1 MHRHTRAYLVTGT
14 KVFLWVALFLKRFRI
29 SRQKKTDFCWRPREL
44 SRKLVVLN
52 LNWAHNSASFPYSP
66 LPSSPHFSHP
76 TSCLTPVSPPPPP
89 LCSGWLSEGP
99 PSPLNSYSSTLQ
111 RSNFELLPAMKYLL
125 HRRDIFSQC
134 WSRAW
139 YKGATWKIE
148 RIWKEERS
156 SLKLKSSNRKGT
168 WLLC

>member
-1 MHRHTRAYLVTGT
+1 MHRHTHVLISWRALKSFFGSLSFLNGSEYPDKKNRFLLKTEGAVQETGGT
-14 KVFLWVALFLKRFRI
+14 ESK
-29 SRQKKTDFCWRPREL
+29 L
-44 SRKLVVLN
+44 STQQCLLS
-52 LNWAHNSASFPYSP
+52 L

-76 TSCLTPVSPPPPP
+76 TSCLTLVSPPP

-111 RSNFELLPAMKYLL
+111 RSNFELLPAMKYLP